1 MNVRP
6 TPAAPAPSVAAG
18 AAGPTPDPDARD
30 YVIFVRIVLKE
41 ADLVGVH
48 ADVVIMKGL
57 LEKLHVVA
65 QSL

>member
-1 MNVRP
+1 
-6 TPAAPAPSVAAG
+6 VAAG